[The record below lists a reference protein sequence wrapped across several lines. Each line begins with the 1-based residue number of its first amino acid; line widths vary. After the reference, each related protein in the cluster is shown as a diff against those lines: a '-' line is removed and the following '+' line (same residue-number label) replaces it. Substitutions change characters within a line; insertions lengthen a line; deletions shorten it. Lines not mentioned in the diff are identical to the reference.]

1 MRSVA
6 LSLVLA
12 LVVLAAPSAQQ
23 SAPALSEQRESKG
36 PVFRGDVNLIVVD
49 VVVRDRSGAIV
60 RGLTAN
66 DFEIR
71 EDNRPQQ
78 VVSFNVEEVTTT
90 VPSGQVVPQVLTA
103 GVGPSDSKTDA
114 AATTSPPVAEPITRE
129 DLAGRRLIVLLFD
142 LSSMQAEELVRA
154 GRAAV
159 EYVDKQ
165 MAAADL
171 VAIATIDTTLKVVSD
186 FTGDREQV
194 KAALGQFVAVDAVG
208 FETPAAETAAT
219 DETAAATGEA
229 TTSDSAEYDLF
240 NNDARL
246 RALRTLADALAP
258 VEQKKSILYFSG
270 GMTRSGGDNQVEL
283 RAATTAAV
291 RANVALYPVDT
302 RGLQAVVP
310 GGDASRASARGVGAF
325 SGRGVSQQFDRLFA
339 SQDTLQTLAADTGG
353 RAFTDTN
360 DFGEAFT
367 QVQRDTSSYYLLG
380 YSSTNS
386 VKDGRFRRI
395 SVRVKRPDLRVD
407 HRAGYYAE
415 RDFAHTGR
423 QDRERQLE
431 EQIGAPVSATDLPVV
446 VSSGYFR
453 MANDRYYVPLSV
465 AVSGAPLRNSQQ
477 KSTLDVLGVI
487 RDEQGRPVGRMR
499 ETLDVGADAGG
510 QPSRQVLYQSGL
522 TLPPGRF
529 AVKVVVRENAG
540 GAMGSFETGV
550 FVPDLRQAPVKVSS
564 VTLSTLVRPVAGRR
578 RSESPLVREGVEL
591 LPSLSHVVDRD
602 RKMYFYYEVYDP
614 AAANGRPSLK
624 TSLSFYRGTV
634 KVFETPLV
642 ERSELDVAD
651 RRAAL
656 FQFEVPAA
664 SFKPGLYT
672 CQVNIVDDVAGTFT
686 FPRLAIYVR

>member
-103 GVGPSDSKTDA
+103 GVGPSDSKTNA

-142 LSSMQAEELVRA
+142 LSSMQAEELERA
-154 GRAAV
+154 VRAAV

-194 KAALGQFVAVDAVG
+194 KAALGQFVAVDAVR

-219 DETAAATGEA
+219 DETVAATGEA

-386 VKDGRFRRI
+386 VKDGRFKRI

-446 VSSGYFR
+446 VSSGFFR

>member
-12 LVVLAAPSAQQ
+12 LVVLAAPAAQQ

-142 LSSMQAEELVRA
+142 LSSMQAEELERA
-154 GRAAV
+154 VRAAV

-194 KAALGQFVAVDAVG
+194 KAALGQFVAVDAVR

-446 VSSGYFR
+446 VSSGFFR

-487 RDEQGRPVGRMR
+487 RDEQGRPVGRIR
-499 ETLDVGADAGG
+499 ETLDLGADAGG

>member
-142 LSSMQAEELVRA
+142 LSSMQAEELERA
-154 GRAAV
+154 VRAAV

-194 KAALGQFVAVDAVG
+194 KAALGQFVAVDAVR

-219 DETAAATGEA
+219 DETVAATGEA

-446 VSSGYFR
+446 VSSGFFR

-487 RDEQGRPVGRMR
+487 RDEQGRPVGRIR

-510 QPSRQVLYQSGL
+510 QSSRQVLYQSGL